1 MTAAGLLVLRLTVA
15 IVLIAHGA
23 HELFGSFAGPGVGRG
38 GLTNAAAFVAS
49 IGLKPAFPL
58 AVAFGSLQLA
68 GGILLAVGWFT
79 RPTAI
84 VLAAYLA
91 VMIFRDSARW
101 GFFLNWMLDRT
112 RGHGL
117 EFTLLIAGGVAALAL
132 AGAGEWSIDGWRAS
146 TAQSRAAGRARLRR
160 R

>member
-23 HELFGSFAGPGVGRG
+23 HELFGAFAGPGVGRG

-49 IGLKPAFPL
+49 LGLKPAFPL
-58 AVAFGSLQLA
+58 AVAFGILQLA

-79 RPTAI
+79 RPTAV
-84 VLAAYLA
+84 VLGAYLA

-146 TAQSRAAGRARLRR
+146 TAQSRAAGRARLRGR
-160 R
+160 